1 MELEEPPAALMAA
14 ATVNLPAI
22 VLSGGPMLDGNY
34 KGKLAG
40 SGTIVWE
47 ARKLLSKGKINYDE
61 FMDMVSA
68 AAPSIGHCNT
78 MGTAS
83 SMNSVAEA
91 LGMSLPGYAI
101 IPAPYRE
108 REQISFDTGKRI
120 VGMVHEDLKPS
131 KIMTRKAFENAVIVA
146 SAIGGSSNCTTHL
159 TAIAKHMGIKF
170 DLSNWQKLGH
180 EIPLLVN
187 CQPAG
192 EYLMESFYRAGG
204 IPAIMKELIKN
215 KKIHTNIITVT
226 GKTVKENLKR
236 KIEVNRKVIKTFEES
251 LTENA
256 GFLVLKGNFFSSAI
270 MKTSVISSEFRE
282 RYLSD
287 PKHPNVFKGKAVVFE
302 GPEDYHNRI
311 NSKKLK
317 ITEKSILIIRGC
329 GPVGY
334 PGAAEVVNMQPPD
347 RLLKKGIN
355 ALPTLGDG
363 RQSGTSESPSIL
375 HVSPESAVGGDLA
388 IIKTGDNMCIDL
400 NKRRVDLLIS
410 KIEFK
415 KRRKKIKVIKFDNQT
430 PWQEIS
436 RSNVGQLED
445 GACIRSRGLENNLAE
460 NFDVTFNKND
470 EPIPYEKLIDLAN
483 QYDGRVVSGWDKFDE
498 NFFNKMKG
506 KLKIIAT
513 FSVGYDHININSAKE
528 KNIVITNTP
537 DVLNDAVAE
546 ITIFLMLAACR
557 KAYEGVNLVKSDNWK
572 KVKIDFVNFVMGQSM
587 TGKTLGIIGLGRIG
601 RIVAKRAKGFGMKII
616 YHNRNKLSDKL
627 EDGAKYYN
635 TLNSMMPDC
644 DFVSIHTPATSETK
658 NILNSE
664 AINLLPKHAIVINTS
679 RGSTLDDEA
688 LIEALQNNK
697 IYAAGL
703 DVFVDEPNVDERY
716 LKLDNCFLLPHI
728 GSSNYET
735 RDAMAMLAVINI
747 NAFFKND
754 PLPTKVK

>member
-1 MELEEPPAALMAA
+1 MKKKNLRSAQWFNNPKDPEMTALYLERYLNYGLTRKELQSGNPIIGIAQSGSDLSPCNRHFLSLSKRIKDGIRRAGGIPMEFPTHPIQETGKRPTAMLDRNLSYLSLVEVLYGYPIDGVVLTTGCDKTTPAALMAA
-14 ATVNLPAI
+14 ATVNIPAI

-91 LGMSLPGYAI
+91 LGMSLPGCAI

-120 VGMVHEDLKPS
+120 VGMVHEDLRPS

-159 TAIAKHMGIKF
+159 IAIAKHMGIKF

-204 IPAIMKELIKN
+204 IPAIMKELMKN
-215 KKIHTNIITVT
+215 KKIHTNIITVS
-226 GKTVKENLKR
+226 GRTVKENLKK
-236 KIEVNRKVIKTFEES
+236 KIEVNRKVIKTFKDN

-256 GFLVLKGNFFSSAI
+256 GFLVMKGNFFSSAI
-270 MKTSVISSEFRE
+270 MKTSVISSEFRK

-302 GPEDYHNRI
+302 GPEDYHKRI

-317 ITEKSILIIRGC
+317 IDEKSILIIRGC

-347 RLLKKGIN
+347 KLLKKGIN

-375 HVSPESAVGGDLA
+375 HISPESAVGGDLG

-410 KIEFK
+410 KSDFN
-415 KRRKKIKVIKFDNQT
+415 KRRKRRKIPKFDNQT

-436 RSNVGQLED
+436 RSNVSQLED
-445 GACIRSRGLENNLAE
+445 GACIKSRGLYIDIAEKKGIPRNN
-460 NFDVTFNKND
+460 
-470 EPIPYEKLIDLAN
+470 
-483 QYDGRVVSGWDKFDE
+483 
-498 NFFNKMKG
+498 
-506 KLKIIAT
+506 
-513 FSVGYDHININSAKE
+513 H
-528 KNIVITNTP
+528 
-537 DVLNDAVAE
+537 
-546 ITIFLMLAACR
+546 
-557 KAYEGVNLVKSDNWK
+557 
-572 KVKIDFVNFVMGQSM
+572 
-587 TGKTLGIIGLGRIG
+587 
-601 RIVAKRAKGFGMKII
+601 
-616 YHNRNKLSDKL
+616 
-627 EDGAKYYN
+627 
-635 TLNSMMPDC
+635 
-644 DFVSIHTPATSETK
+644 
-658 NILNSE
+658 
-664 AINLLPKHAIVINTS
+664 
-679 RGSTLDDEA
+679 
-688 LIEALQNNK
+688 
-697 IYAAGL
+697 
-703 DVFVDEPNVDERY
+703 
-716 LKLDNCFLLPHI
+716 
-728 GSSNYET
+728 
-735 RDAMAMLAVINI
+735 
-747 NAFFKND
+747 
-754 PLPTKVK
+754 